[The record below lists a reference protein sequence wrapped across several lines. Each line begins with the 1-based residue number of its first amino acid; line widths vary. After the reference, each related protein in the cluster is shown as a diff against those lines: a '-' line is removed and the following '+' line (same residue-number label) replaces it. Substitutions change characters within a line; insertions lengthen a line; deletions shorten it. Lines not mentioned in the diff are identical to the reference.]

1 MVVAAAAVGE
11 WSVAAAVVVVASFVA
26 AAAVV
31 VENGFEVMVM
41 AVVAIAWL
49 NHFQS

>member
-1 MVVAAAAVGE
+1 MVAAVGE
-11 WSVAAAVVVVASFVA
+11 WSVAAAVVVASFVAA